1 MKKVVWF
8 AFVCA
13 LLILGAMV
21 FDYLYNDRF
30 HRVEFHTVS
39 THDVQNITEF
49 SAPLTHQDGLCFMTG
64 AVRLGDNITVGAD
77 AVVTVN
83 GQQYE
88 GYLYQ
93 VEPALE
99 DISMATVSVL
109 APVGTEGEATA
120 TIYGTWH
127 RNLIFLP
134 PECIV
139 TDERG
144 HDAVFVAL
152 NGYAVMRNVETGR
165 NIPQKGWEILSG
177 LFTDEKVIVSPKNIR
192 TGDRVSE

>member
-39 THDVQNITEF
+39 TRDVQNITEF
-49 SAPLTHQDGLCFMTG
+49 SAPLTHKDDLCFMTG
-64 AVRLGDNITVGAD
+64 AVRLGDNITVGAE
-77 AVVTVN
+77 AVVTM
-83 GQQYE
+83 GQNQYE

-93 VEPALE
+93 VEPAL
-99 DISMATVSVL
+99 DGISIATVSVL
-109 APVGTEGEATA
+109 APDSAAGEATA
-120 TIYGTWH
+120 VIYGTWN

-134 PECIV
+134 SECIV

-144 HDAVFVAL
+144 QDAVFVVL
-152 NGYAVMRNVETGR
+152 NGYAVLRNVETGR
-165 NIPQKGWEILSG
+165 NILERGWEILSG
-177 LFTDEKVIVSPKNIR
+177 LFADEKVIVSPENIR